1 MNADS
6 VSLNGTAL
14 HDNAEN
20 RVALGGGS
28 VMVRIVSDEGND
40 RYTAFVGGTRMA
52 VSSELKFTAGTVFPG
67 SLSFRDGKIIVVPV
81 SGGGNPS
88 GMTVIR
94 SPLPDVSD
102 IYVPVPDV
110 MLSAAASAAGLPDT
124 ALSVFI
130 MAGLRKYGLGTE
142 SAARVFRM
150 ASRFPGMELKAVSVM
165 LLLLSGGIPVS
176 EGTVASVMSQL
187 YHKTEACSRRLSG
200 GSGEEAFTG
209 IAEDSLTAVVK
220 EFAASVFGG
229 RLPNRP
235 GILTVV
241 NHAGIRE
248 RSCPS
253 CRRIL
258 IPFELSAAGDG
269 NDVLAGG
276 FVGIS
281 FSGNRMESLS
291 VSAETGGRK
300 SFFLVR
306 FLSRGKI
313 SVRFRTEAEGKSRR
327 AGLAAK
333 LRELLASVCAGADV
347 AWEDGGIPETWDFGE
362 FISAG
367 GFA

>member
-28 VMVRIVSDEGND
+28 VMVRIVSDEGNG

-67 SLSFRDGKIIVVPV
+67 SLSFKDGKIIVVPV

-102 IYVPVPDV
+102 IYAPVPDV

-176 EGTVASVMSQL
+176 EGTVASAMSQL
-187 YHKTEACSRRLSG
+187 YHKTEACSLLLSG
-200 GSGEEAFTG
+200 GSGEEAFPV
-209 IAEDSLTAVVK
+209 IPEDSLTAVVK

-235 GILTVV
+235 GILTVM

-258 IPFELSAAGDG
+258 IPFELSAAGDV

-306 FLSRGKI
+306 FVSRGKI
-313 SVRFRTEAEGKSRR
+313 FVRFRTEAEGKSRR

-333 LRELLASVCAGADV
+333 LRELLASACAGADV
-347 AWEDGGIPETWDFGE
+347 VWEDGGIPETWDFGE